1 MKLALAVD
9 HRGYPIKA
17 ALIEALRADGHEVL
31 DFGIFDHTPCDYPDI
46 AIPACLAVVEG
57 QADRAVLADG
67 SGIGMSIVANKV
79 PGIRAALCH
88 DELTAEISR
97 RANDAN
103 AVCLAADLIGIELI
117 RRITK
122 VWLKTDFDNGRHAR
136 RNDKINQLEAKVFE
150 DISRAHQILRGELTN

>member
-1 MKLALAVD
+1 MILAIAVD
-9 HRGYPIKA
+9 HRGFPIKSS
-17 ALIEALRADGHEVL
+17 LMESLRAEGHEVL
-31 DFGIFDHTPCDYPDI
+31 DFGTFEHNPCDYPDI

-57 QADRAVLADG
+57 KAHRALLADG
-67 SGIGMSIVANKV
+67 SGIGVSIVANKV

-97 RANDAN
+97 RHNDAN
-103 AVCLAADLIGIELI
+103 VICLAADLIGIELI

-136 RNDKINQLEAKVFE
+136 RNEKIHQLEAKVFE
-150 DISRAHQILRGELTN
+150 DVARAHQILRGEMI

>member
-1 MKLALAVD
+1 MILAIAVD
-9 HRGYPIKA
+9 HRGFPIKYS
-17 ALIEALRADGHEVL
+17 LMDSLRADGHEVI
-31 DFGIFDHTPCDYPDI
+31 DFGTFEPTPCDYPDI

-57 QADRAVLADG
+57 KAHRALLADG

-97 RANDAN
+97 RHNDAN
-103 AVCLAADLIGIELI
+103 AICLAADLIGIELI
-117 RRITK
+117 RRIIK

-136 RNDKINQLEAKVFE
+136 RIEKISQLEAKVFE
-150 DISRAHQILRGELTN
+150 DVARAHQILRGEMI